1 MIEHL
6 PTFLAI
12 AAVVIITPGPDT
24 ALTLRNTLIGGHR
37 GGLAT
42 ALGVVAGQTVWNV
55 AASAGL
61 AGLLLA
67 SRPLFGAIKLVGA
80 FYLIYLGVHALVA
93 AWKGA
98 APDERAPSRAQARG
112 PAAGAFRQG
121 VFSNVSNPKM
131 AVFFTSLLPQFARP
145 GESAFVGLL
154 LLGLIFSTMTLVW
167 LAAYVVVAA
176 RAGDVLRRRG
186 VRRALEGVMGA
197 LLVAFGVRLAIEH
210 R

>member
-24 ALTLRNTLIGGHR
+24 ALTLRNTLIGGRR

-42 ALGVVAGQTVWNV
+42 ALGVVTGQTVWNV
-55 AASAGL
+55 ATSAGL
-61 AGLLLA
+61 AGLLIA

-80 FYLIYLGVHALVA
+80 FYLIYLGVHALIA

-98 APDERAPSRAQARG
+98 APGEVAAPGATARASV
-112 PAAGAFRQG
+112 AFRQG
-121 VFSNVSNPKM
+121 VFSNVANPKM
-131 AVFFTSLLPQFARP
+131 AIFFTSLLPQFARP
-145 GESAFVGLL
+145 GDTAFVGLL
-154 LLGLIFSTMTLVW
+154 ALGLIFSTMTLVW
-167 LAAYVVVAA
+167 LAGYVVVAA

-197 LLVAFGVRLAIEH
+197 LLVAFGVRLATEE